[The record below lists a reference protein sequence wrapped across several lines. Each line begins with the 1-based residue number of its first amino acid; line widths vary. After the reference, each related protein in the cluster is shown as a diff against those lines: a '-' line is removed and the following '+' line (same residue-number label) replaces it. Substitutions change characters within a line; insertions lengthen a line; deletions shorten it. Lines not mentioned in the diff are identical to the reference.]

1 MSDWVVV
8 GKLLGPHGVKG
19 WLKLYSHTQP
29 MDNIKSYNPLW
40 IRPQG
45 GSEGS
50 WQPVRVE
57 HVQRHGKGL
66 VTKLKGCDSRE
77 QVPFYTGCEVAI
89 KREQLPA
96 LDKDDYYWSDLE
108 GLQVI
113 TEQGECLGKVGHLFE
128 TGSNDVMVV
137 KASKQSVDDQ
147 ERLIPYLW
155 NDVVKSVDTQAAT
168 ITVNWDKDF

>member
-8 GKLLGPHGVKG
+8 GKFMSPFGVKG

-29 MDNIKSYNPLW
+29 IENIAEYNPLW
-40 IRPQG
+40 MKKG
-45 GSEGS
+45 GS
-50 WQPVRVE
+50 WQPVELE

-66 VTKLKGCDSRE
+66 VAKVKGCDNRD
-77 QVPFYTGCEVAI
+77 QAPAYIGCELAI

-96 LDKDDYYWSDLE
+96 LEPGDYYWSQLE

-113 TEQGECLGKVGHLFE
+113 TTAGEILGKVDHLME
-128 TGSNDVMVV
+128 TGSNDVLVV
-137 KASKQSVDDQ
+137 QPTQDSIDRE

-155 NDVVKSVDTQAAT
+155 QDVVTEVDLAGGKM
-168 ITVNWDKDF
+168 TVDWDKDF

>member
-8 GKLLGPHGVKG
+8 GKLLSPFGVKG

-29 MDNIKSYNPLW
+29 IENIVEYSPLW
-40 IRPQG
+40 MRRG
-45 GSEGS
+45 DS
-50 WQPVRVE
+50 WQPIELE

-66 VTKLKGCDSRE
+66 VAKVKGCDNRD
-77 QVPFYTGCEVAI
+77 QAPAFTGCELAI

-96 LDKDDYYWSDLE
+96 LEPGDYYWSQLE

-113 TEQGECLGKVGHLFE
+113 TSEGENLGQVDHLLE
-128 TGSNDVMVV
+128 TGSNDVLVV
-137 KASKQSVDDQ
+137 KPTPDSIDQQ

-155 NDVVKSVDTQAAT
+155 EDVVTGVDLAAGRM
-168 ITVNWDKDF
+168 TVDWDKDF